1 VAQFNHRIR
10 VSHIYFDISGVAGLG
25 EWENKK
31 ERIALRIRQVGVQRI
46 LFGSDG
52 AWSGFTLSN
61 AIAAYDALPLTNEE
75 FRTID
80 SNVPPYMYL
89 HAVH

>member
-10 VSHIYFDISGVAGLG
+10 VSHVYFDISGVAGLG

-31 ERIALRIRQVGVQRI
+31 ERISLRIRQVGVQRI

-52 AWSGFTLSN
+52 AWSGFTLSK
-61 AIAAYDALPLTNEE
+61 AIAADDALPLTNEE

-80 SNVPPYMYL
+80 SKVPPYMYL
-89 HAVH
+89 QAAR